1 LAKFGLDYAIFGA
14 QGQAGVRYGPQ
25 ISTHLPVD
33 NIVLMNIRIKL
44 PIVLALLCCLL
55 FQSAYANELA
65 IWDKLQGTNP
75 KGYVLLLRH
84 TIAPGVGDPENFK
97 LNDCST
103 QRNLSQ
109 VGRDDA
115 KAVGDWLKRRD
126 IRISRVESSRWCR
139 AKQTAQL
146 LGIGKVRLNSNLD
159 SLFESKD
166 PAKAIQTVRVKKQ
179 IVDWRNKSGLL
190 VLVGHFVNI
199 GAVAGVGVGSGEGV
213 LVKADSKGKIVVVGL
228 TPKLGR

>member
-1 LAKFGLDYAIFGA
+1 MKRFSLAIITSLL
-14 QGQAGVRYGPQ
+14 
-25 ISTHLPVD
+25 T
-33 NIVLMNIRIKL
+33 
-44 PIVLALLCCLL
+44 ALLG
-55 FQSAYANELA
+55 QSAMANEEA

-109 VGRDDA
+109 LGREDA

-126 IRISRVESSRWCR
+126 IKISRVESSRWCR
-139 AKQTAQL
+139 AKETAQL
-146 LGIGKVRLNSNLD
+146 LGIGRVRLNANLD
-159 SLFESKD
+159 SLFESQD
-166 PAKAIQTVRVKKQ
+166 PAKSIQTVRVKKQ

-199 GAVAGVGVGSGEGV
+199 GAVTGVGVGSGEGV

>member
-1 LAKFGLDYAIFGA
+1 MKQLK
-14 QGQAGVRYGPQ
+14 
-25 ISTHLPVD
+25 IS
-33 NIVLMNIRIKL
+33 IVI
-44 PIVLALLCCLL
+44 ALITCL
-55 FQSAYANELA
+55 FTQSAYANELA
-65 IWDKLQGTNP
+65 IWDRLKTNNA

-84 TIAPGVGDPENFK
+84 ALAPGSGDPANFK

-109 VGRDDA
+109 VGREDA
-115 KAVGDWLKRRD
+115 KSVGDWLKRRD
-126 IRISRVESSRWCR
+126 IKIARVESSRWCR
-139 AKQTAQL
+139 AKETAQL
-146 LGIGKVRLNSNLD
+146 LDIGRVRLNPNLD
-159 SLFESKD
+159 SLFDSQD

-199 GAVAGVGVGSGEGV
+199 GAVTGVGVGSGEGV
-213 LVKADSKGKIVVVGL
+213 LVKADSKGKITVVGL

>member
-1 LAKFGLDYAIFGA
+1 MKRFNLAI
-14 QGQAGVRYGPQ
+14 
-25 ISTHLPVD
+25 IT
-33 NIVLMNIRIKL
+33 
-44 PIVLALLCCLL
+44 ALLISLL
-55 FQSAYANELA
+55 GQSAMANELA

-109 VGRDDA
+109 LGREDA
-115 KAVGDWLKRRD
+115 KAVGDWLERRD
-126 IRISRVESSRWCR
+126 IKISRVESSRWCR
-139 AKQTAQL
+139 AKETAQL
-146 LGIGKVRLNSNLD
+146 LGIGRVRLNANLD
-159 SLFESKD
+159 SLFESQD
-166 PAKAIQTVRVKKQ
+166 PANAIQTVRVKKQ

-213 LVKADSKGKIVVVGL
+213 LVKADSKGKITVVGL

>member
-1 LAKFGLDYAIFGA
+1 MKRFSLAI
-14 QGQAGVRYGPQ
+14 
-25 ISTHLPVD
+25 IT
-33 NIVLMNIRIKL
+33 
-44 PIVLALLCCLL
+44 ALLTSLL
-55 FQSAYANELA
+55 GQSAMANDEA

-109 VGRDDA
+109 LGRQDA

-126 IRISRVESSRWCR
+126 IKISRVESSRWCR
-139 AKQTAQL
+139 AKETAQL
-146 LGIGKVRLNSNLD
+146 LGIGRVRLNANLD

-166 PAKAIQTVRVKKQ
+166 PANAIQTVRVKKQ

-199 GAVAGVGVGSGEGV
+199 GAVTGVGVGSGEGV

>member
-1 LAKFGLDYAIFGA
+1 MKRFSLAI
-14 QGQAGVRYGPQ
+14 
-25 ISTHLPVD
+25 IT
-33 NIVLMNIRIKL
+33 
-44 PIVLALLCCLL
+44 ALLTALL
-55 FQSAYANELA
+55 GQSAMANEEA

-109 VGRDDA
+109 LGRQDA

-126 IRISRVESSRWCR
+126 IKISRVESSRWCR
-139 AKQTAQL
+139 AKETAQL
-146 LGIGKVRLNSNLD
+146 LGIGRVRLNANLD
-159 SLFESKD
+159 SLFESQD
-166 PAKAIQTVRVKKQ
+166 PAKSIQTVRVKKQ

-199 GAVAGVGVGSGEGV
+199 GAVTGVGVGSGEGV

>member
-1 LAKFGLDYAIFGA
+1 MKRFSLAI
-14 QGQAGVRYGPQ
+14 
-25 ISTHLPVD
+25 IT
-33 NIVLMNIRIKL
+33 
-44 PIVLALLCCLL
+44 ALLTALL
-55 FQSAYANELA
+55 GQSAMANEEA

-109 VGRDDA
+109 LGREDA

-126 IRISRVESSRWCR
+126 IKISRVESSRWCR
-139 AKQTAQL
+139 AKETAQL
-146 LGIGKVRLNSNLD
+146 LGIGRVRLNANLD
-159 SLFESKD
+159 SLFESQD
-166 PAKAIQTVRVKKQ
+166 PAKSIQTVRVKKQ

-199 GAVAGVGVGSGEGV
+199 GAVTGVGVGSGEGV

>member
-1 LAKFGLDYAIFGA
+1 MRRFVSKNFM
-14 QGQAGVRYGPQ
+14 V
-25 ISTHLPVD
+25 V
-33 NIVLMNIRIKL
+33 VL
-44 PIVLALLCCLL
+44 LLCSLMT
-55 FQSAYANELA
+55 QSAYANELE

-84 TIAPGVGDPENFK
+84 TLAPGVGDPENFK

-109 VGRDDA
+109 LGRDDA

-126 IRISRVESSRWCR
+126 IKISRVESSRWCR

-159 SLFESKD
+159 SLFDSQD

-190 VLVGHFVNI
+190 VLVGHFINI
-199 GAVAGVGVGSGEGV
+199 GAVAGVGVDSGEGV
-213 LVKADSKGKIVVVGL
+213 LVKADSKGKITVVGL

>member
-1 LAKFGLDYAIFGA
+1 MLIMKRFNLAI
-14 QGQAGVRYGPQ
+14 
-25 ISTHLPVD
+25 IT
-33 NIVLMNIRIKL
+33 
-44 PIVLALLCCLL
+44 ALLISLL
-55 FQSAYANELA
+55 GQSAMANELE

-109 VGRDDA
+109 LGRDDA

-126 IRISRVESSRWCR
+126 IKISRVESSRWCR
-139 AKQTAQL
+139 AKETAQL

-159 SLFESKD
+159 SLFESAD
-166 PAKAIQTVRVKKQ
+166 PVKAIQTVRVKKQ

-213 LVKADSKGKIVVVGL
+213 LVKADSKGKITVVGL

>member
-1 LAKFGLDYAIFGA
+1 
-14 QGQAGVRYGPQ
+14 
-25 ISTHLPVD
+25 
-33 NIVLMNIRIKL
+33 MNRFRF
-44 PIVLALLCCLL
+44 PAVLALLSCLSL
-55 FQSAYANELA
+55 QSAYANELA

-84 TIAPGVGDPENFK
+84 TLAPGVGDPENFK

-115 KAVGDWLKRRD
+115 KSVGEWLKRRD
-126 IRISRVESSRWCR
+126 IKITRVESSRWCR
-139 AKQTAQL
+139 AKETAQL
-146 LGIGKVRLNSNLD
+146 LGIGRVRLNSNLD
-159 SLFESKD
+159 SLFESAD

-213 LVKADSKGKIVVVGL
+213 LVKADSKGKITVVGL

>member
-1 LAKFGLDYAIFGA
+1 MKRFNLAI
-14 QGQAGVRYGPQ
+14 
-25 ISTHLPVD
+25 IT
-33 NIVLMNIRIKL
+33 
-44 PIVLALLCCLL
+44 ALLISLL
-55 FQSAYANELA
+55 GQSAMANELA

-109 VGRDDA
+109 VGREDA

-126 IRISRVESSRWCR
+126 IKISRVESSRWCR
-139 AKQTAQL
+139 AKETAQL
-146 LGIGKVRLNSNLD
+146 LGIGRVRLNSNLD
-159 SLFESKD
+159 SLFESAD

-213 LVKADSKGKIVVVGL
+213 LVKADSKGKITVVGL

>member
-1 LAKFGLDYAIFGA
+1 MK
-14 QGQAGVRYGPQ
+14 Q
-25 ISTHLPVD
+25 
-33 NIVLMNIRIKL
+33 IKL
-44 PIVLALLCCLL
+44 PLIFALLTCL
-55 FQSAYANELA
+55 FSQSAYANELA

-84 TIAPGVGDPENFK
+84 TLAPGVGDPENFK

-109 VGRDDA
+109 VGREDA
-115 KAVGDWLKRRD
+115 KSVGDWLKRRD
-126 IRISRVESSRWCR
+126 IKIARVESSRWCR
-139 AKQTAQL
+139 AKETAQL
-146 LGIGKVRLNSNLD
+146 LDIGRVRLNPNLD
-159 SLFESKD
+159 SLFDSQD

-199 GAVAGVGVGSGEGV
+199 GAVTGVGVGSGEGV
-213 LVKADSKGKIVVVGL
+213 LVKADSKGKITVVGL

>member
-1 LAKFGLDYAIFGA
+1 MKRFHLAI
-14 QGQAGVRYGPQ
+14 
-25 ISTHLPVD
+25 IT
-33 NIVLMNIRIKL
+33 
-44 PIVLALLCCLL
+44 ALLISLL
-55 FQSAYANELA
+55 GQSAMANELA

-109 VGRDDA
+109 LGREDA

-126 IRISRVESSRWCR
+126 IKISRVESSRWCR
-139 AKQTAQL
+139 AKETAQL
-146 LGIGKVRLNSNLD
+146 LGIGRVRLNANLD
-159 SLFESKD
+159 SLFESQD
-166 PAKAIQTVRVKKQ
+166 PANAIQTVRVKKQ

-213 LVKADSKGKIVVVGL
+213 LVKADSKGKITVVGL